1 VGKMKF
7 SIQSRSGKTLAEV
20 DVANEATVRDLKRA
34 FAKAKPQ
41 FYPDRQRFSIS
52 NGSSA
57 VVLDDDSK
65 ELKAYGLKGG
75 ETLLFKDLGPQIG
88 WRTVFIIEYLGPI
101 VFYCFFYLRPD
112 FIYGKGAALKPYHPV
127 QQIAFY
133 LFVAHFIKRELE
145 TIFVHRFSL
154 STMPIFNLWKN
165 CAHYWTA
172 GLLIGYFMNR
182 PEYTGPSNPT
192 LIWGSVAAWVA
203 FEVGNAI
210 THIQLRNLRKPGTK
224 ERRIPTGFLF
234 ELVSC
239 PNYTFEIAGWA
250 AFSALTQSIPAL
262 GFTVVGAAQ
271 MLVWARKKH
280 YRYRKEFSTYPK
292 SRKVLVPFIF

>member
-1 VGKMKF
+1 MKF
-7 SIQSRSGKTLAEV
+7 TIQSRSGKSLADV
-20 DVANEATVRDLKRA
+20 DVDGTVRDLKRA

-41 FYPDRQRFSIS
+41 FYPDRQRFTASI
-52 NGSSA
+52 GSTTVA
-57 VVLDDDSK
+57 LDDDSK
-65 ELKAYGLKGG
+65 ELKSYGLKGG
-75 ETLLFKDLGPQIG
+75 ETLIFKDLGPQIG

-101 VFYCFFYLRPD
+101 VFYIFFYSRPE

-127 QQIAFY
+127 QTLALY

-145 TIFVHRFSL
+145 TLFVHRFSL

-172 GLLIGYFMNR
+172 GLSIGYFINR
-182 PEYTGPSNPT
+182 PDYTGPTNPN
-192 LIWGSVAAWVA
+192 LIWGSVVAWIL
-203 FEVGNAI
+203 FEIGNAI

-224 ERRIPTGFLF
+224 ERNIPKGFLF

-239 PNYTFEIAGWA
+239 PNYTFEIAGWM
-250 AFSALTQSIPAL
+250 AFTALTQSLPAL
-262 GFTVVGAAQ
+262 AFTVVGAVQ
-271 MLVWARKKH
+271 MFFWAKKKH

-292 SRKVLVPFIF
+292 SRKVLIPFIF